1 MLELAKEEE
10 VEDDIL
16 ARIMNDMSEYKKME
30 ETLETERVM
39 EN

>member
-30 ETLETERVM
+30 EILETERVM